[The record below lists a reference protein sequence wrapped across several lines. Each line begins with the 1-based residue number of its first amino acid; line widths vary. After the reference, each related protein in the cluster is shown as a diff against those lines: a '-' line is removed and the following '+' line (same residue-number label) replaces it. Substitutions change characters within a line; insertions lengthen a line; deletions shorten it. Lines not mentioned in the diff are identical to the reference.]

1 MMLLTTSLC
10 AGIIDET
17 TCFGFSV
24 LHELDLSS
32 TVSLS
37 WIRVR

>member
-1 MMLLTTSLC
+1 MRLLTTSLC

-24 LHELDLSS
+24 MHKLDFSS
-32 TVSLS
+32 TGSLS
-37 WIRVR
+37 